1 MRRCYTSDMSL
12 LPIAIIA
19 PAAKTAASR
28 WVALVY
34 AAILTVMAVAQLYSF
49 DDFLVLAKT
58 FGDISGVGGAYF
70 VAAFLVTSEVLA
82 IPFLLRMSLSPAF
95 RWVSMILGWI
105 VAATWLKVTIWL
117 ALQGAGTGNVGF
129 LGTVV
134 TVTPSWWAVLMSLAL
149 VALAAWSAWGL
160 WPRGMIKTLTRS
172 VHGTDQ

>member
-1 MRRCYTSDMSL
+1 MSF
-12 LPIAIIA
+12 LPIAKIA
-19 PAAKTAASR
+19 PVAKTVVSR
-28 WVALVY
+28 RVALVY

-58 FGDISGVGGAYF
+58 FGDISGVGGAYL

-95 RWVSMILGWI
+95 RWVSMVLGWI

-117 ALQGAGTGNVGF
+117 ALQSAGTGNVGF

-134 TVTPSWWAVLMSLAL
+134 TVTPGWWAVLISVLLAVL
-149 VALAAWSAWGL
+149 SGWSAWGL
-160 WPRGMIKTLTRS
+160 WPRGMIKILTRS

>member
-19 PAAKTAASR
+19 PAAKTVVSR
-28 WVALVY
+28 RVALVY

-58 FGDISGVGGAYF
+58 FGDISGVGGAYL

-95 RWVSMILGWI
+95 RWVSMVLGWI

-117 ALQGAGTGNVGF
+117 ALQSAGTGNVGF

-134 TVTPSWWAVLMSLAL
+134 TVTPGWWAVLISVLLAVL
-149 VALAAWSAWGL
+149 SGWSAWGL
-160 WPRGMIKTLTRS
+160 WPRGMIKILTRS